1 MDGESAVTFTLD
13 EAARQ
18 VWSVLIV
25 GAGPAGAVAA
35 RELARRGVDVL
46 LVDRATFPRWKVC
59 GCCLN
64 GNALS
69 TLERLGLGMLPK
81 RFGACPLSDMCLSV
95 QRREA
100 RIALAG
106 SVALSRET
114 FDAAL
119 IAEAL
124 CAGATF
130 LPGTNATLA
139 DLTTSVRSVR
149 LRNRDQEVCV
159 AARVVLAADG
169 LGGALLT
176 RSGEN
181 PAPAITG
188 ARIGAGVVH
197 TRVPDFYQPGTLY
210 MTCGAGGY
218 LGLVRLEDGRLDLA
232 AAFDTDELRRRG
244 NPGVGAATLLDAAG
258 WPAPPDLHR
267 VAWRGTPAL
276 MRQPRRLAAERIFVV
291 GDAAGYIEPFT
302 GEGMAW
308 ALASGVAVV
317 PFAIRAAAA
326 WQDKWQREWTQC
338 YRRVVTRRQTG
349 CRVAAAVLRH
359 PLMAGGVVAV
369 LSRVPVL
376 AVPFIRYLNR
386 SSPP

>member
-1 MDGESAVTFTLD
+1 MTFTLD
-13 EAARQ
+13 EASRRT
-18 VWSVLIV
+18 WPVLIV
-25 GAGPAGAVAA
+25 GAGPAGATAA
-35 RELARRGVDVL
+35 RELARRGVEVL

-64 GNALS
+64 GNALA
-69 TLERLGLGMLPK
+69 TLERLGLGTLPQ
-81 RFGACPLSDMCLSV
+81 RWRASALTEMRLAA

-100 RIALAG
+100 RLALAG
-106 SVALSRET
+106 GVVLSRET
-114 FDAAL
+114 FDSAL

-124 CAGATF
+124 GAGAIF

-139 DLTTSVRSVR
+139 DVTSTARLVR
-149 LRNRDQEVCV
+149 LTNREQEVRV

-176 RSGEN
+176 RSGEKR
-181 PAPAITG
+181 APAAAG

-197 TRVPDFYQPGTLY
+197 ARAPDFYRPGTLY
-210 MTCGAGGY
+210 MTCGTGGY

-232 AAFDTDELRRRG
+232 AAFDPDELRRRG
-244 NPGVGAATLLDAAG
+244 NPAVAAAALLDAAG
-258 WPAPPDLHR
+258 WPAPPDFHR

-276 MRQPRRLAAERIFVV
+276 TRQARRLAAERLFVL

-317 PFAIRAAAA
+317 PFAIRAAAS
-326 WQDKWQREWTQC
+326 WQDKLRREWTQC
-338 YRRVVTRRQTG
+338 YRRVVSRRQTV

-359 PLMAGGVVAV
+359 PLLAASVVAV

-376 AVPFIRYLNR
+376 AAPVVRHLNR
-386 SSPP
+386 SNPP